1 MSLPLCEAYNPI
13 PSALPDKFGRP
24 VYIELLGRTDAT
36 ALFETITTER
46 LIRYHIWTWERYLR
60 RYLPACSAAAGR
72 TICTTTV
79 IIDLAGLSLAHF
91 NTATQKLLNTFSK
104 IDQVRWAG
112 LAGLSAVMPVCAR
125 RPARLSYG
133 MYRSRRPTVF
143 AQSLTCTAAATHR
156 VSPLKFDPF
165 AFCRGDG
172 S

>member
-1 MSLPLCEAYNPI
+1 MPAARVARQGRQRTTTPLPLVWLPARI
-13 PSALPDKFGRP
+13 PDKFGRP

-60 RYLPACSAAAGR
+60 RYLPACSTAAGR

-104 IDQVRWAG
+104 IDQVRWAR
-112 LAGLSAVMPVCAR
+112 CAR
-125 RPARLSYG
+125 LA
-133 MYRSRRPTVF
+133 
-143 AQSLTCTAAATHR
+143 SLPMRQAA
-156 VSPLKFDPF
+156 
-165 AFCRGDG
+165 
-172 S
+172 